1 MEHDE
6 PVEHKALR
14 LRSLL
19 LGAFVLPTFVDLP
32 ALAGTAALVPHRGIY
47 DIGLKSARDQSGITS
62 AQGRMVIEVQGG
74 SCEGWTVDFRM
85 VNQFTTNSG
94 TSRLL
99 DVRSSSWE
107 SPDGKE
113 MRYNER
119 QFVDNALQ
127 DESTLTAA
135 VGSEG
140 RPGKGKMTKPAEK
153 EFEIPPGTIF
163 AVAHQIRLVELAR
176 KGESRDSSIV
186 FDGSDGEKS
195 MEVISFFG
203 GPQKTDKIEAA
214 KALKSMT
221 MWPVS
226 ISYFGRKAGKSEE
239 TPDYQVSMQLFENG
253 ISGDLVLDYGEFVL
267 NAHLAKLDL
276 LEPPKCK

>member
-1 MEHDE
+1 MEHRI
-6 PVEHKALR
+6 LS
-14 LRSLL
+14 LRSFAVGVLL
-19 LGAFVLPTFVDLP
+19 LPSLVGLP
-32 ALAGTAALVPHRGIY
+32 ARADTTALVPHRGIY
-47 DIGLKSARDQSGITS
+47 DIGLKSAQDRSGITS

-85 VNQFTTNSG
+85 VNQFMTESG

-135 VGSEG
+135 VGNDG
-140 RPGKGKMTKPAEK
+140 KPGKGKMTKPSEK
-153 EFEIPPGTIF
+153 EFEIPAGTIF
-163 AVAHQIRLVELAR
+163 AVAHQIKLVELAR
-176 KGESRDSSIV
+176 KGETRDASIV

-203 GPQKTDKIEAA
+203 VPNKSPKVETA
-214 KALKSMT
+214 KPLSNLT
-221 MWPVS
+221 SWPVS
-226 ISYFGRKAGKSEE
+226 ISYFPRKDGKSEE
-239 TPDYQVSMQLFENG
+239 TPDYQVSMQLFDNG
-253 ISGDLVLDYGEFVL
+253 VSGDLVLDYGEFVL

-276 LEPPKCK
+276 LERPKCK

>member
-1 MEHDE
+1 MMS
-6 PVEHKALR
+6 LG
-14 LRSLL
+14 LRSLV
-19 LGAFVLPTFVDLP
+19 LGALLLAPVVGLP
-32 ALAGTAALVPHRGIY
+32 ARADTVALVPHRGIY
-47 DIGLKSARDQSGITS
+47 DIGLKSAQDRSGITS

-85 VNQFTTNSG
+85 VNQFMTESG

-127 DESTLTAA
+127 DESILSAA
-135 VGSEG
+135 VGTEG
-140 RPGKGKMTKPAEK
+140 KPGKGKMTKPSEK

-163 AVAHQIRLVELAR
+163 AVAHQIKLVQLAR
-176 KGESRDSSIV
+176 KGETRDASIV

-203 GPQKTDKIEAA
+203 GPNKADKVEAA
-214 KALKSMT
+214 KALSNMT
-221 MWPVS
+221 SWPVS
-226 ISYFGRKAGKSEE
+226 ISYFPRKDGKSEE
-239 TPDYQVSMQLFENG
+239 TPEYQVSMRLFENG
-253 ISGDLVLDYGEFVL
+253 VSGDLVLDYGEFVL

>member
-1 MEHDE
+1 V
-6 PVEHKALR
+6 P
-14 LRSLL
+14 LRSLI
-19 LGAFVLPTFVDLP
+19 LGAFVLAIPLAASARADTF
-32 ALAGTAALVPHRGIY
+32 ALVPHRAIY
-47 DIGLKSARDQSGITS
+47 DIGLKSAEERSGITA

-85 VNQFTTNSG
+85 VNQFTTEGG
-94 TSRLL
+94 TSKLL

-107 SPDGKE
+107 SPDGKK

-135 VGSEG
+135 VGNEG
-140 RPGKGKMTKPAEK
+140 KPGKGKMTKPSEK

-163 AVAHQIRLVELAR
+163 AVAHQIKLVELAR
-176 KGESRDSSIV
+176 KGETRDSSIV

-203 GPQKTDKIEAA
+203 GPKKIDKVDAGNS
-214 KALKSMT
+214 LNNMT
-221 MWPVS
+221 MWPVA
-226 ISYFGRKAGKSEE
+226 ISYFSQKDGKSAE
-239 TPDYQVSMQLFENG
+239 TPDYQVSMQLFDNG
-253 ISGDLVLDYGEFVL
+253 VSGDLVLDYGEFVL
-267 NAHLAKLDL
+267 NAHLSKLDL
-276 LEPPKCK
+276 LEQPKCK